1 MVEGINK
8 LPRGDLES
16 LLLRENTG
24 AVSGDIEA
32 GAPGHGAFLVG
43 GKKAAVYRDV
53 DGYRTFQEMQLVCCL

>member
-1 MVEGINK
+1 MAWFVVGKTGVFPSPRHLMRMIHIYMVEGVNK

-32 GAPGHGAFLVG
+32 GAPGHDAFLV
-43 GKKAAVYRDV
+43 
-53 DGYRTFQEMQLVCCL
+53 